1 MLVKK
6 VFLGLPLLL
15 AAGAALMVYLT
26 PAPTVLPAATPTRE
40 PATAAAANN
49 QQAAPATALTRGNPI
64 NSPSAMP
71 ASFNGTQVDGV
82 FSLDSAGNLLITRDI
97 VQIFDYFLSAIGE
110 DSLAMSLER
119 LQAYIR
125 SQLPQPAQTQALALL
140 SQYLDYKRQLVLLER
155 DLPQV
160 SSLDGLRQRESA
172 VQALRARIF
181 SQQVH
186 QVFFAS
192 EQDYNHFTLARL
204 ALQQDATLSPL
215 AKGRAID
222 QLRANLSPELQ
233 ESVLPQLHS
242 ELREQSAQLQ
252 ASGGSPEQ
260 LQQLRQ
266 QLVGE
271 QAATRLAAL
280 DQQRSHWQVRLQSYQ
295 QASAAIE
302 GNPGLS
308 PADKDGEIKR
318 LREAQFSPPERLRLE
333 ASADL
338 ASSTKASQ

>member
-1 MLVKK
+1 MPVKK
-6 VFLGLPLLL
+6 ALLGVPLLL
-15 AAGAALMVYLT
+15 AVGATVSLYLN
-26 PAPTVLPAATPTRE
+26 PSAPILTAPNAM
-40 PATAAAANN
+40 PATTPIMAANGV
-49 QQAAPATALTRGNPI
+49 PALATQTTKTTLRNTT
-64 NSPSAMP
+64 SPLP
-71 ASFNGTQVDGV
+71 ASFNGTQVDGT
-82 FSLDSAGNLLITRDI
+82 FSLDAAGNLLITRDI

-110 DSLAMSLER
+110 DSLALSLER
-119 LQAYIR
+119 LQAYIA
-125 SQLPQPAQTQALALL
+125 SQLPPPAQAQALALL
-140 SQYLDYKRQLVLLER
+140 GQYLDYKRQLVLLER

-172 VQALRARIF
+172 VLALRARIF

-186 QVFFAS
+186 EAFFAS
-192 EQDYNHFTLARL
+192 EQDYNQFTLARL
-204 ALQQDATLSPL
+204 AVQQDASLSPQ

-222 QLRANLSPELQ
+222 QLRSNLSPELQ

-242 ELREQSAQLQ
+242 ELREQTAQLQ
-252 ASGGSPEQ
+252 AAGASPEQ

-280 DQQRSHWQVRLQSYQ
+280 DQQRSNWQQRLNSYQ
-295 QASAAIE
+295 QSSVAIK

-308 PADKDGEIKR
+308 AADKDHELKR
-318 LREAQFSPPERLRLE
+318 LREAQFSPTERLRLE

-338 ASSTKASQ
+338 ASRAKEAQ

>member
-1 MLVKK
+1 MLY
-6 VFLGLPLLL
+6 LSPAIIALPQLSPI
-15 AAGAALMVYLT
+15 AVTATSADQQG
-26 PAPTVLPAATPTRE
+26 VLS
-40 PATAAAANN
+40 
-49 QQAAPATALTRGNPI
+49 APALSTQSKSGST
-64 NSPSAMP
+64 PSAMP

-82 FSLDSAGNLLITRDI
+82 FSLDAAGNLRITRDI

-110 DSLAMSLER
+110 DSLAISLER

-125 SQLPQPAQTQALALL
+125 SQLPQPAQDQALALL
-140 SQYLDYKRQLVLLER
+140 SQYLDYKQQLVLLER

-160 SSLDGLRQRESA
+160 ASLDGLRQRENA

-186 QVFFAS
+186 QVFFAN
-192 EQDYNHFTLARL
+192 EEDYNQFTLARL
-204 ALQQDATLSPL
+204 AVQQDTSLDPL

-222 QLRANLSPELQ
+222 QLRGNLSAELQ

-242 ELREQSAQLQ
+242 ELREQTAQLQ
-252 ASGGSPEQ
+252 AAGGSPAQ

-271 QAATRLAAL
+271 QAADRLATL
-280 DQQRSHWQVRLQSYQ
+280 DQQRSSWQQRLSQYQ

-302 GNPGLS
+302 HHPGLS
-308 PADKDGEIKR
+308 AADKSSAIKR
-318 LREAQFSPPERLRLE
+318 LSEAQFTPQERLRLA
-333 ASADL
+333 ASAEL
-338 ASSTKASQ
+338 ARSAKAP

>member
-1 MLVKK
+1 VKK

-15 AAGAALMVYLT
+15 AAGAAFMVYRTDALT
-26 PAPTVLPAATPTRE
+26 VPPAATPVQA
-40 PATAAAANN
+40 ATPMVSSNA
-49 QQAAPATALTRGNPI
+49 QAAPAKQLTRGNPA
-64 NSPSAMP
+64 NPASAMP

-82 FSLDSAGNLLITRDI
+82 FSLDSANNLLITQDI

-110 DSLAMSLER
+110 DSLAVSLER

-192 EQDYNHFTLARL
+192 EQDYNQFTLARL
-204 ALQQDATLSPL
+204 AVQQDTTLSPL

-280 DQQRSHWQVRLQSYQ
+280 DQQRSHWQVRLNSYQ

-308 PADKDGEIKR
+308 PADKDSELKR
-318 LREAQFSPPERLRLE
+318 LREAQFSPAERLRLE
-333 ASADL
+333 ASRDL
-338 ASSTKASQ
+338 ASSTNAAQ

>member
-1 MLVKK
+1 MKK
-6 VFLGLPLLL
+6 IFFALPLLL
-15 AAGAALMVYLT
+15 AGGVALMLYLS
-26 PAPTVLPAATPTRE
+26 PAIIALPQLSPIAVTATSADQQGVLS
-40 PATAAAANN
+40 
-49 QQAAPATALTRGNPI
+49 APALSTQSKSGST
-64 NSPSAMP
+64 PSAMP

-82 FSLDSAGNLLITRDI
+82 FSLDAAGNLRITRDI

-110 DSLAMSLER
+110 DSLAISLER

-125 SQLPQPAQTQALALL
+125 SQLPQPAQDQALALL
-140 SQYLDYKRQLVLLER
+140 SQYLDYKQQLVLLER

-160 SSLDGLRQRESA
+160 ASLDGLRQRENA

-186 QVFFAS
+186 QVFFAN
-192 EQDYNHFTLARL
+192 EEDYNQFTLARL
-204 ALQQDATLSPL
+204 AVQQDTSLDPL

-222 QLRANLSPELQ
+222 QLRGNLSAELQ

-242 ELREQSAQLQ
+242 ELREQTAQLQ
-252 ASGGSPEQ
+252 AAGGSPAQ

-271 QAATRLAAL
+271 QAADRLATL
-280 DQQRSHWQVRLQSYQ
+280 DQQRSSWQQRLSQYQ

-302 GNPGLS
+302 HHPGLS
-308 PADKDGEIKR
+308 AADKSSAIKR
-318 LREAQFSPPERLRLE
+318 LSEAQFNPQERLRLA
-333 ASADL
+333 ASAEL
-338 ASSTKASQ
+338 ARSAKAP

>member
-1 MLVKK
+1 MKK

-15 AAGAALMVYLT
+15 AAGAALMLYLT
-26 PAPTVLPAATPTRE
+26 PALTVLPAATPMRE
-40 PATAAAANN
+40 PATAAANN
-49 QQAAPATALTRGNPI
+49 QQAAPATALTRGNVANPI
-64 NSPSAMP
+64 TAMP
-71 ASFNGTQVDGV
+71 ASFSGTQVDGV
-82 FSLDSAGNLLITRDI
+82 FSLDPANNLLITRDI

-308 PADKDGEIKR
+308 PADKEGEIKR

>member
-1 MLVKK
+1 MKK

-26 PAPTVLPAATPTRE
+26 PALTVLPAATPARE
-40 PATAAAANN
+40 PATMASSNA
-49 QQAAPATALTRGNPI
+49 QAAPAKQLTRGAPA

-71 ASFNGTQVDGV
+71 ASFSGTQVDGV
-82 FSLDSAGNLLITRDI
+82 FSLDSANNLLITQDI

-110 DSLAMSLER
+110 DTLAVSLER
-119 LQAYIR
+119 LHAYIR

-160 SSLDGLRQRESA
+160 SSLDGLLQRESA

-192 EQDYNHFTLARL
+192 EQDYNQFTLARL

-260 LQQLRQ
+260 LQQLRL

-280 DQQRSHWQVRLQSYQ
+280 DQQRSHWQVRLNSYQ

-308 PADKDGEIKR
+308 AADKDSEIKR

-338 ASSTKASQ
+338 ASSTKTAQ

>member
-1 MLVKK
+1 MKK
-6 VFLGLPLLL
+6 IFFGLPLLL

-26 PAPTVLPAATPTRE
+26 PALTVLPAATPARE
-40 PATAAAANN
+40 PTPAAANN
-49 QQAAPATALTRGNPI
+49 QQAAPATALTRDNPI
-64 NSPSAMP
+64 NPPSAMP
-71 ASFNGTQVDGV
+71 ASFSGTQVDGV
-82 FSLDSAGNLLITRDI
+82 FSLDSASNLLITRDI

-110 DSLAMSLER
+110 DTLAVSLER

-125 SQLPQPAQTQALALL
+125 SQLPQPAQAQALALL

-155 DLPQV
+155 DLPQL
-160 SSLDGLRQRESA
+160 SSLDGLRQLESA

-192 EQDYNHFTLARL
+192 EQDYNQFTLARL
-204 ALQQDATLSPL
+204 ALQQDASLSPL
-215 AKGRAID
+215 ARGRAID

-242 ELREQSAQLQ
+242 ELREQTAQLQ
-252 ASGGSPEQ
+252 AAGASPEQ

-280 DQQRSHWQVRLQSYQ
+280 DQQRSHWQVRLNSYQ

-302 GNPGLS
+302 RNPGLS
-308 PADKDGEIKR
+308 PADKDSEVKR

-333 ASADL
+333 ASAEL
-338 ASSTKASQ
+338 ARRAEAAH

>member
-1 MLVKK
+1 MLY
-6 VFLGLPLLL
+6 LSPAIIALPQLSPI
-15 AAGAALMVYLT
+15 AVTATSADQQG
-26 PAPTVLPAATPTRE
+26 VLS
-40 PATAAAANN
+40 
-49 QQAAPATALTRGNPI
+49 APALSTQSKSGST
-64 NSPSAMP
+64 PSAMP

-82 FSLDSAGNLLITRDI
+82 FSLDAAGNLRITRDI

-110 DSLAMSLER
+110 DSLAISLER

-125 SQLPQPAQTQALALL
+125 SQLPQPAQDQALALL
-140 SQYLDYKRQLVLLER
+140 SQYLDYKQQLVLLER

-160 SSLDGLRQRESA
+160 ASLDGLRQRENA

-186 QVFFAS
+186 QVFFAN
-192 EQDYNHFTLARL
+192 EEDYNQFTLARL
-204 ALQQDATLSPL
+204 AVQQDTSLDPL

-222 QLRANLSPELQ
+222 QLRGNLSAELQ

-242 ELREQSAQLQ
+242 ELREQTAQLQ
-252 ASGGSPEQ
+252 AAGGSPAQ

-271 QAATRLAAL
+271 QAADRLATL
-280 DQQRSHWQVRLQSYQ
+280 DQQRSSWQQRLSQYQ

-302 GNPGLS
+302 HHPGLS
-308 PADKDGEIKR
+308 AADKSSAIKR
-318 LREAQFSPPERLRLE
+318 LSEAQFNPQERLRLA
-333 ASADL
+333 ASAEL
-338 ASSTKASQ
+338 ARSAKAP